1 MSTLLYV
8 ESSPR
13 GADSASSQAARLFL
27 QALPERVSVE
37 HMPLFDMDLPEFDG
51 LTAAAKYRVLSGK
64 SPEGA
69 QQAAWAVVT
78 RLVEQFKSAD
88 HYLITA
94 PMWNFSIPYKL
105 KQYIDLITHPG
116 MTFTAGEDGVKG
128 LAGGNAVVIYARG
141 GDYSPKDGQPD
152 PFDYQSPY
160 LRAWLGLVGVNPVD
174 EVAVQGTM
182 GGPQALR
189 SALEDA
195 KPRLVELAS
204 SLG

>member
-1 MSTLLYV
+1 MSKLLYV

-13 GADSASSQAARLFL
+13 GGDSASSQAAKLFL
-27 QALPERVSVE
+27 QALPGGVSVE
-37 HMPLFDMDLPEFDG
+37 YLPLFDMDLPEFDG
-51 LTAAAKYRVLSGK
+51 VTAAAKYRVLSGQ

-69 QQAAWAVVT
+69 EQAAWAVVT
-78 RLVEQFKSAD
+78 SLVEQFKSAD

-116 MTFTAGEDGVKG
+116 MTFIAGEDGVKG
-128 LAGGNAVVIYARG
+128 LAGGSGVVIYARG

-160 LRAWLGLVGVNPVD
+160 LRAWLGLVGVNPVE

-182 GGPQALR
+182 GGPEVLGAALG
-189 SALEDA
+189 AA
-195 KPRLVELAS
+195 KPRLEDLAA